1 MGYLMDLLNE
11 KHLRSTS
18 NSGPQIVLFPSQSD
32 SRVAVLTARFCRG
45 YKAVRAGSLHGGKEK
60 RGQAAAAATIMQTR
74 CRCDKV
80 TTSKHQSRLNLTD
93 HLSEAHCAWLPS
105 QFGAH
110 RTYDGH
116 RELHALPD
124 PSAVTVLFSEND

>member
-1 MGYLMDLLNE
+1 MGYLIDLHNE
-11 KHLRSTS
+11 KHLRSAS
-18 NSGPQIVLFPSQSD
+18 NNGPQIVLFPSQSD
-32 SRVAVLTARFCRG
+32 SGVAVLTARLCGG
-45 YKAVRAGSLHGGKEK
+45 YKAVRAGRLHSGKEK

-80 TTSKHQSRLNLTD
+80 TTSKHQSRLNLAD
-93 HLSEAHCAWLPS
+93 HLPEALCARLPS

-110 RTYDGH
+110 RTSDRH

-124 PSAVTVLFSEND
+124 PSVVTVLFSEND